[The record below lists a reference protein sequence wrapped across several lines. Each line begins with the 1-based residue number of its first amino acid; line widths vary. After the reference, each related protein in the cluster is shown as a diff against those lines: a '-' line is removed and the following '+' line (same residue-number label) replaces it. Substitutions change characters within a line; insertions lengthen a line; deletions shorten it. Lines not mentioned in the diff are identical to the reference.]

1 LFTVTCLIM
10 HAPRNENETRP
21 AIIYLD
27 NNATTRVAPE
37 VFEAMVPFLTEY
49 YGNPSSAYSFGKLV
63 EGHIIEAREKV
74 ASLLGATAKEII
86 FTSCGTESDN
96 MAIWSALQTTGKRHI
111 VTTQVEHSAL
121 MNQTEQLERMGFG
134 VTRLPV
140 RADGTLSVSDVE
152 NAIRDDTGIVSI
164 MWANNETGVIFP
176 VEEIATMVKNK
187 RLQLEAADP
196 ANKGKGPYF
205 HTDAVQTPGKIDLRH
220 VAKSDIDFLSMSG
233 HKLHAPKGVGVL
245 YVKRRTKVVPYVIG
259 GGQERGKRGGT
270 ENVASIIGL
279 GRAAELALATL
290 DDEQTRIRALRDSF
304 EEALLKRLPH
314 IYINGKREE
323 RLPNTSNIAF
333 DFVEA
338 EAILMRLDKKGI
350 CASSGSACTTGSLDP
365 SHVLSAMGLTPARAR
380 SCVRFSFSHYNRD
393 SDIAYALEIIPPM
406 IEELRAMSPLSPEH
420 PDNFAYDVTAARE
433 KEEKLMAQ
441 TMAAINE

>member
-1 LFTVTCLIM
+1 M
-10 HAPRNENETRP
+10 HATRP
-21 AIIYLD
+21 EVIYLD

-49 YGNPSSAYSFGKLV
+49 YGNPSSAYSFGKFV
-63 EGHIIEAREKV
+63 EGHLKEAREKV
-74 ASLLGATAKEII
+74 AALVGSTAKEII

-111 VTTQVEHSAL
+111 VTTQVEHSAI
-121 MNQTEQLERMGFG
+121 MNQTDQLERMGFG

-140 RADGTLSVSDVE
+140 QADGTLSVAEVE
-152 NAIRDDTGIVSI
+152 NAIRDDTAIVSI
-164 MWANNETGVIFP
+164 MWANNETGVLFP

-187 RLQLEAADP
+187 RLQLTGANP
-196 ANKGKGPYF
+196 KNKGPFF

-245 YVKRRTKVVPYVIG
+245 YVKRRTSVVPYVIG

-279 GRAAELALATL
+279 GRAAELALEKL
-290 DDEQTRIRALRDSF
+290 SDEQTRVRALRDRF
-304 EEALLKRLPH
+304 EEALLQRLPH
-314 IYINGKREE
+314 IYINGRREQ
-323 RLPNTSNIAF
+323 RLANTSNIAF

-338 EAILMRLDKKGI
+338 EAILVRLDRKGI
-350 CASSGSACTTGSLDP
+350 CVSSGSACTTGSLDP

-380 SCVRFSFSHYNRD
+380 SCVRFSFSHYN
-393 SDIAYALEIIPPM
+393 SDADVDYALEIIPPL
-406 IEELRAMSPLSPEH
+406 IEELRAMSPLGPDH
-420 PDNFAYDVTAARE
+420 RDNFNYDVETSRAR
-433 KEEKLMAQ
+433 EEKLMAR

>member
-1 LFTVTCLIM
+1 M
-10 HAPRNENETRP
+10 HASRSENETRP
-21 AIIYLD
+21 EITYLD

-37 VFEAMVPFLTEY
+37 VFEAMVPFLTEF
-49 YGNPSSAYSFGKLV
+49 YGNPSSAYGFGKLV
-63 EGHIIEAREKV
+63 EGHLNEARAKV
-74 ASLLGATAKEII
+74 AALLGCTPKEII

-96 MAIWSALQTTGKRHI
+96 MAIWSALQTSGKRHV
-111 VTTQVEHSAL
+111 VTTQVEHSAI

-140 RADGTLSVSDVE
+140 RADGTLDVADVE
-152 NAIRDDTGIVSI
+152 KAIRDDTGVVSI
-164 MWANNETGVIFP
+164 MWANNETGVLFP
-176 VEEIATMVKNK
+176 VEEIASICK
-187 RLQLEAADP
+187 R
-196 ANKGKGPYF
+196 KGVLF

-220 VAKSDIDFLSMSG
+220 VARSDIDFLSLSG

-279 GRAAELALATL
+279 GRASELALETL
-290 DDEQTRIRALRDSF
+290 SDEQTRVRALRDLF
-304 EEALLKRLPH
+304 EESLMQRLPNL
-314 IYINGKREE
+314 YINGKRDQ

-338 EAILMRLDKKGI
+338 EAILFRLWDKRI

-393 SDIAYALEIIPPM
+393 TDIDLALEIIPPM
-406 IEELRAMSPLSPEH
+406 IEQLRAMSPLNPEH
-420 PDNFAYDVTAARE
+420 TDNFAYDVTAARE
-433 KEEKLMAQ
+433 KEEKFMAE

>member
-1 LFTVTCLIM
+1 M
-10 HAPRNENETRP
+10 HAPRSEV
-21 AIIYLD
+21 IYLD

-37 VFEAMVPFLTEY
+37 VFEAMVPFLTDY
-49 YGNPSSAYSFGKLV
+49 YGNPSSAYSFGKRV
-63 EGHIIEAREKV
+63 EGHLKEAREKV
-74 ASLLGATAKEII
+74 AALLGATPKEII

-96 MAIWSALQTTGKRHI
+96 AAIWSALQTTGKKHV
-111 VTTQVEHSAL
+111 VTTQVEHSAI
-121 MNQTEQLERMGFG
+121 MNQTEWLEKNGYG

-140 RADGTLSVSDVE
+140 ASDGTLKIADVE
-152 NAIRDDTGIVSI
+152 NAIRDDTAIVSI

-176 VEEIATMVKNK
+176 VEEIAALCK
-187 RLQLEAADP
+187 R
-196 ANKGKGPYF
+196 KGVLF

-220 VAKSDIDFLSMSG
+220 VAKSDIDFLSLSG

-245 YVKRRTKVVPYVIG
+245 YVKRRTKLVPYVIG

-279 GRAAELALATL
+279 GRAAELTLSRLA
-290 DDEQTRIRALRDSF
+290 DEQSRVRALRDRF
-304 EEALLKRLPH
+304 ENTLLERLPEV
-314 IYINGKREE
+314 YVNGNREQ
-323 RLPNTSNIAF
+323 RLPNTSNLAF

-338 EAILMRLDKKGI
+338 EAVLMRLDNAGI

-380 SCVRFSFSHYNRD
+380 SCVRFSFSHYNTD
-393 SDIAYALEIIPPM
+393 ADIDTALQVIPPM
-406 IEELRAMSPLSPEH
+406 IEQLRAMSPLNPDH
-420 PDNFAYDVTAARE
+420 RDNFAYDVEAARE
-433 KEEKLMAQ
+433 KEEKLMAA

>member
-1 LFTVTCLIM
+1 M
-10 HAPRNENETRP
+10 HAPRSEDNSRP
-21 AIIYLD
+21 EVVYLD

-49 YGNPSSAYSFGKLV
+49 YGNPSSAYGFGKLV
-63 EGHIIEAREKV
+63 EGHIMEAREKV
-74 ASLLGATAKEII
+74 AALLGATAKEII

-96 MAIWSALQTTGKRHI
+96 MAIWSALQTTGKKHI
-111 VTTQVEHSAL
+111 VTTQVEHSAI
-121 MNQTEQLERMGFG
+121 MNQTDMLERMGFG

-140 RADGTLSVSDVE
+140 AADGTLSLSDVE
-152 NAIRDDTGIVSI
+152 NAIRDDTGVVSI
-164 MWANNETGVIFP
+164 MWANNETGVLFP
-176 VEEIATMVKNK
+176 VEEIATIVKNK
-187 RLQLEAADP
+187 RLQLEEANP
-196 ANKGKGPYF
+196 ENKGKGPYF
-205 HTDAVQTPGKIDLRH
+205 HTDAVQTPGKIDLSH

-279 GRAAELALATL
+279 GRAAELALANL
-290 DDEQTRIRALRDSF
+290 ADEQTRVRAMRDLF
-304 EEALLKRLPH
+304 EEALLARLPH
-314 IYINGKREE
+314 LYINGKRDQ

-338 EAILMRLDKKGI
+338 EAILFRLWDKRI

-365 SHVLSAMGLTPARAR
+365 SHVLSAMGMTPARAR
-380 SCVRFSFSHYNRD
+380 SCVRFSFSHYTTEAD
-393 SDIAYALEIIPPM
+393 VEKALEVIPPM
-406 IEELRAMSPLSPEH
+406 IEELRAMSPLGPDH
-420 PDNFAYDVTAARE
+420 TDNFNYDVEAARE
-433 KEEKLMAQ
+433 REEKGMAE

>member
-1 LFTVTCLIM
+1 M
-10 HAPRNENETRP
+10 HASRP
-21 AIIYLD
+21 EVIYLD

-49 YGNPSSAYSFGKLV
+49 YGNPSSAYSFGKFV
-63 EGHIIEAREKV
+63 EGHLKEAREKV
-74 ASLLGATAKEII
+74 AALLGCTPKEII

-96 MAIWSALQTTGKRHI
+96 MAIWSALQTSAKKHV
-111 VTTQVEHSAL
+111 VTTQVEHSAI
-121 MNQTEQLERMGFG
+121 MNQTDRIERMGFG

-140 RADGTLSVSDVE
+140 QSDGTLSLSDVE
-152 NAIRDDTGIVSI
+152 NAIRDDTAIVSI
-164 MWANNETGVIFP
+164 MWANNETGLLFP
-176 VEEIATMVKNK
+176 VEEIASMCKK
-187 RLQLEAADP
+187 
-196 ANKGKGPYF
+196 KGVLF

-245 YVKRRTKVVPYVIG
+245 YVKKRTKIVPYVIG

-279 GRAAELALATL
+279 GRAADLALERLAE
-290 DDEQTRIRALRDSF
+290 EQTRVRAMRDLF
-304 EEALLKRLPH
+304 EEALMQRLPH
-314 IYINGKREE
+314 LYINGKVDQ

-338 EAILMRLDKKGI
+338 EAILVRLDRKGI
-350 CASSGSACTTGSLDP
+350 CVSSGSACTTGSLDP

-380 SCVRFSFSHYNRD
+380 SCVRFSFSHYT
-393 SDIAYALEIIPPM
+393 SDADIDFALGIIPPM
-406 IEELRAMSPLSPEH
+406 IEELRAMSPLGPEH
-420 PDNFAYDVTAARE
+420 TDNFAYDVTAARE
-433 KEEKLMAQ
+433 REEKGMAE
-441 TMAAINE
+441 TMASINE

>member
-1 LFTVTCLIM
+1 M
-10 HAPRNENETRP
+10 HASRP
-21 AIIYLD
+21 EVIYLD

-49 YGNPSSAYSFGKLV
+49 YGNPSSAYSFGKKV
-63 EGHIIEAREKV
+63 EGYLIEAREKV
-74 ASLLGATAKEII
+74 AALVGATAKEII

-96 MAIWSALQTTGKRHI
+96 AAIWSTLQTTGKRHI
-111 VTTQVEHSAL
+111 VTTQVEHSAI
-121 MNQTEQLERMGFG
+121 MNQTEALERMGFG
-134 VTRLPV
+134 VTRIPV
-140 RADGTLSVSDVE
+140 AADGTLKVEDVE
-152 NAIRDDTGIVSI
+152 KAIRDDTAIVSI
-164 MWANNETGVIFP
+164 MWANNETGVLFP
-176 VEEIATMVKNK
+176 VEEIATMVKRK
-187 RLQLEAADP
+187 REEFERANP

-205 HTDAVQTPGKIDLRH
+205 HTDAVQTPGKIDLRG

-270 ENVASIIGL
+270 ENVASIVGL
-279 GRAAELALATL
+279 GRAAELALERL
-290 DDEQTRIRALRDSF
+290 EDEGTRVRAMRDRF
-304 EEALLKRLPH
+304 EDALLARLPH
-314 IYINGKREE
+314 IYINGNRGM
-323 RLPNTSNIAF
+323 RLPNTANIAF

-338 EAILMRLDKKGI
+338 EAILMRLDKLGI

-380 SCVRFSFSHYNRD
+380 SCVRFSFSHFNTD
-393 SDIAYALEIIPPM
+393 ADIDYALEVIPPM
-406 IEELRAMSPLSPEH
+406 IEELRAMSPLSPDH

-433 KEEKLMAQ
+433 REEKGMAE

>member
-1 LFTVTCLIM
+1 M
-10 HAPRNENETRP
+10 HAPRSENSRP
-21 AIIYLD
+21 EVVYLD

-63 EGHIIEAREKV
+63 EGHLKEAREKV
-74 ASLLGATAKEII
+74 ATLLGCTAKEII

-96 MAIWSALQTTGKRHI
+96 MAIWSGLQTTGKKHI
-111 VTTQVEHSAL
+111 ITTQVEHSAL
-121 MNQTEQLERMGFG
+121 MNQTDVLERAGYG

-140 RADGTLSVSDVE
+140 KADGTLTVADVE
-152 NAIRDDTGIVSI
+152 AAIRPDTAIVSI
-164 MWANNETGVIFP
+164 MWANNETGVLFP
-176 VEEIATMVKNK
+176 VEEIATMCK
-187 RLQLEAADP
+187 R
-196 ANKGKGPYF
+196 KGVLF

-220 VAKSDIDFLSMSG
+220 VAKSDIDFLSLSG

-245 YVKRRTKVVPYVIG
+245 YVKRRVKVVPYVIG

-270 ENVASIIGL
+270 ENVASIIGF

-290 DDEQTRIRALRDSF
+290 DEEQTRVRALRDRF
-304 EEALLKRLPH
+304 EEELLQKLPH
-314 IYINGKREE
+314 IYINGKRDQ
-323 RLPNTSNIAF
+323 RLPNTTNIAF

-338 EAILMRLDKKGI
+338 EAILLKLDLQGI
-350 CASSGSACTTGSLDP
+350 CCSSGSACTTGSLDP

-380 SCVRFSFSHYNRD
+380 GCVRFSFSHYNTD
-393 SDIAYALEIIPPM
+393 AEIDYALKIIPPM
-406 IEELRAMSPLSPEH
+406 IEGLRAMSPLNADH
-420 PDNFAYDVTAARE
+420 TDNFAYDVEAARE

>member
-1 LFTVTCLIM
+1 M
-10 HAPRNENETRP
+10 HAPRKEV
-21 AIIYLD
+21 IYLD

-37 VFEAMVPFLTEY
+37 VFEAMVPFLTEH
-49 YGNPSSAYSFGKLV
+49 YGNPSSAYSFGKRV
-63 EGHIIEAREKV
+63 EGHLKEAREKV
-74 ASLLGATAKEII
+74 AALLGCTPKEII

-96 MAIWSALQTTGKRHI
+96 AAIWSALQTTGKKHI
-111 VTTQVEHSAL
+111 VTTQVEHSAI
-121 MNQTEQLERMGFG
+121 MNQTEWLEKNGYG

-140 RADGTLSVSDVE
+140 APDGTLSLSELE
-152 NAIRDDTGIVSI
+152 NSIRDDTAIVSI
-164 MWANNETGVIFP
+164 MWANNETGIIFP
-176 VEEIATMVKNK
+176 VEEIASICK
-187 RLQLEAADP
+187 R
-196 ANKGKGPYF
+196 KGALF

-220 VAKSDIDFLSMSG
+220 VAKSDIDLLSLSG

-245 YVKRRTKVVPYVIG
+245 YARKRTKLVPYVIG

-270 ENVASIIGL
+270 ENVASIVGL
-279 GRAAELALATL
+279 GRAAELSLQNMG
-290 DDEQTRIRALRDSF
+290 DEQARVRTLRDRF
-304 EEALLKRLPH
+304 ENTLLEKLP
-314 IYINGKREE
+314 YLYVNGKRDQ

-338 EAILMRLDKKGI
+338 EAILMSLDDKGI

-380 SCVRFSFSHYNRD
+380 SCVRFSFSHYNTD
-393 SDIAYALEIIPPM
+393 ADIDAALQILPPM
-406 IEELRAMSPLSPEH
+406 IERLRAMSPLNADH
-420 PDNFAYDVTAARE
+420 TDNFAYDVEAARE